1 MIEMTDFEKFKT
13 ENNPPN
19 SENKSVVAQSDNSN
33 MQAPPSVTKIENV
46 TQDTNFSKTVES
58 GMIDMLKEAHISD
71 VDFKEQMIDK
81 IKESA
86 LKRTEL
92 EKNKA
97 ELEQQNLQ
105 YQSELLETQQQLNK
119 YQQEDDGYNAKRAK
133 RQFVF
138 DGIAPIMEWIGI
150 KKPLNIPLMIF
161 LTIVLIIPFIIGKPL
176 GALIIGADPDVR
188 KQQAKAWLWTILALT
203 VTGAVLCAVLIP
215 LDIYGII

>member
-1 MIEMTDFEKFKT
+1 MVEMIDFDKIKE
-13 ENNPPN
+13 ENNSTN
-19 SENKSVVAQSDNSN
+19 SENKAVIVQNENDSTI
-33 MQAPPSVTKIENV
+33 QAPINKIENV
-46 TQDTNFSKTVES
+46 TQDTKFSQTVES
-58 GMIDMLKEAHISD
+58 GMIDMLQEAHIND
-71 VDFKEQMIDK
+71 NDFKQSMIDK

-86 LKRTEL
+86 VKRAEL

-105 YQSELLETQQQLNK
+105 YQSDLLKTQQLLNE

-133 RQFVF
+133 RQFVY

-161 LTIVLIIPFIIGKPL
+161 LTIILIVPFIIGKPL
-176 GALIIGADPDVR
+176 EALVVGADAEVR

-203 VTGAVLCAVLIP
+203 VTAAVLCGILIP